1 MFIVQDLSLFCH
13 RLALF
18 LCDLP
23 EIHPTEFILIFIFL
37 DSSTSHKFATC
48 FCGSFL
54 MENTEKKIIIL

>member
-23 EIHPTEFILIFIFL
+23 KDFHHMTIDT
-37 DSSTSHKFATC
+37 
-48 FCGSFL
+48 
-54 MENTEKKIIIL
+54 